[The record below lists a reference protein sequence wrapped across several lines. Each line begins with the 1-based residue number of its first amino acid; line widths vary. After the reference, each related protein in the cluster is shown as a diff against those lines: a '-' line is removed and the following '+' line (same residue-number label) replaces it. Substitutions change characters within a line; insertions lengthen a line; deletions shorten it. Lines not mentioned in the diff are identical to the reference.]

1 MTSILKWLATLWA
14 YAGGICLLAI
24 VLVTTANVG
33 AFGLDRIAALWGA
46 DVSGLS
52 GYEDFVRLAISVAG
66 LMFFPYCQ
74 LRRGHVTVDLFSRSF
89 PLPMQKALDVLWLAC
104 MAGVAAFLAWYMV
117 GGMNEAREDRTVS
130 AVLGW
135 PEWPFYAPGIVSV
148 ALWALI
154 AAYQIFGETRD
165 G

>member
-1 MTSILKWLATLWA
+1 MRQILEKTAATWA
-14 YAGGICLLAI
+14 LVGGVILLAI
-24 VLVTTANVG
+24 VLVTAFNVS
-33 AFGLDRIAALWGA
+33 AFTLDRLARFFGTT
-46 DVSGLS
+46 VSGLP